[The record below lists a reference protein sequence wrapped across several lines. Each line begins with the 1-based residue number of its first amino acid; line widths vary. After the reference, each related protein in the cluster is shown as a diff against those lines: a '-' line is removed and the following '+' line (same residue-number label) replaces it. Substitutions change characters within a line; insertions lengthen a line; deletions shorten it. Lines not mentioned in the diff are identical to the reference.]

1 MADEEEGKNEE
12 ELLRSLVE
20 AMASDHIMSFV
31 HTPGFTS
38 EAERNFMFEQLDE
51 SLKRATQDALFHDLQ
66 PGGISLGRNEQAVAP
81 ANMATPYTEERMFA
95 NMEKAKALRGEIVI
109 PTAGNTTLAFFLKGL
124 SAARGEG
131 GGRASGPPAA
141 NGYSTEEL
149 TDTADVPH
157 LTNVRNAI
165 RTAARDLQ
173 MDLVNDQFTFGGAV
187 KDDDTGD
194 PLEFPF
200 LSQFEGSPLES
211 NLWLPDIYDDGKV
224 PSGVPKAVKDRL
236 KKLRDDPIFAPLKKE
251 QNEKKRRA
259 PIGKKEGISPITAYY
274 IMRYLSPYLLSTGQ
288 VAQALPLNGKIR
300 RIEVSRDAKDND
312 EFREELAKLLSGANI
327 EGQRNI
333 DEMFPF
339 EPIRTKYRYPEDY
352 PAKHTTGIEIN
363 ETIRLMFDLPGDA
376 IGQEIP
382 FFQCPEPTDEGVSV
396 TYGLLQKIHAVMSPS
411 RRNSMI
417 NDINDAFFEG
427 ATTQKFPI
435 YNLTASDTLSKNT
448 ANVYIPVRKNG
459 APSFDYAEVLL
470 ALLEAD
476 FRGLAKE
483 DAVKIITNRDKN
495 QNEPGEGKEVVS
507 EGATLIVPGVL
518 LLYSEVARGHAFF
531 DINYGFSTKSVVADN
546 GRRMFGL
553 EGFNYLAAL
562 ADFCNT
568 GDESQVRTKNEV
580 LNDIISV
587 EFECV
592 IQPEKEVSK
601 LLIVGDDD
609 VQFTLTVDNRRLQNG
624 IREHEVER
632 ILDRNEDDDQ
642 PQYDGADLEI
652 LENLNYNS
660 IYIRTTNSGGVQS
673 EEQFES
679 VEAFA
684 ETTGE
689 IMRRAS
695 TYGAKAFNALGYI
708 VEESMIDSA
717 VAAVDTVEGF
727 SAITDFDRLVIA
739 LIGTQQFPGLA
750 TVHSAYHYHYL
761 LHQMIS
767 PIKNWNVVDSDLF
780 TQGTFLQLESFF
792 DKPAIKALYY
802 MLNRKGYITLG
813 NAQDGSFTFFTTPR
827 ASEFNEAAYT
837 GLQNGFAQMV
847 IGYYRLLFA
856 QLRNRLVI
864 ARKTKEARQ
873 LDETTADIQTLWK
886 RLIVDSMENTPDPKM
901 FALVLRYMSEEAE
914 NSVIRIPTWMPV
926 LPDDMLEAKQRK
938 SNENEPSQYLKW
950 AYGSNAVDLEFF
962 AEVAA
967 AYHSSKALSYYENY
981 PNMVKRFVEAV
992 DEDSGHAFLFSILL
1006 ADAQPDLSPAEVMG
1020 SPITVTNM
1028 PEFMNGTPMPRPEDA
1043 GAGASIEGGGG
1054 EGDGGLPEVETA
1066 PEARE
1071 APWTAE
1077 GQTKDEYLFD
1087 LWEQHRL
1094 QSRNHINGELTALQ
1108 YRQNITGLLGSWNV
1122 AEGGNVRIE
1131 QGRAQGD
1138 EYNPHTVFY
1147 HPDVGKGGLAVDL
1160 DGEEYPDADI
1170 LMSIA
1175 NMFVASEYIP
1185 TGESPELPEYEMG
1198 GERPPDPELP
1208 DYDMGGGD

>member
-1 MADEEEGKNEE
+1 MADEEESNTEE
-12 ELLRSLVE
+12 DLLRSLVE

-38 EAERNFMFEQLDE
+38 EAERDFMVEQLDD
-51 SLKRATQDALFHDLQ
+51 SLKETSPDALFHDLR
-66 PGGISLGRNEQAVAP
+66 PSNAPSLGRFDRPVAS
-81 ANMATPYTEERMFA
+81 ANMATPYTIERMTA
-95 NMEKAKALRGEIVI
+95 NLMKAEALRGEIVV

-124 SAARGEG
+124 TAARGPAP
-131 GGRASGPPAA
+131 GGRSRSGPPVA

-149 TDTADVPH
+149 EGDTQES
-157 LTNVRNAI
+157 VRNAI

-187 KDDDTGD
+187 KDDDSGD

-200 LSQFEGSPLES
+200 LSQFEGSPLDS

-288 VAQALPLNGKIR
+288 VAQALPENGKIR
-300 RIEVSRDAKDND
+300 RIEVSRDAKNND
-312 EFREELAKLLSGANI
+312 QFREQLAKLLSGANI

-352 PAKHTTGIEIN
+352 PAKHTTAIAIN
-363 ETIRLMFDLPGDA
+363 ETIQLMFDLPKES
-376 IGQEIP
+376 IGKEAIP
-382 FFQCPEPTDEGVSV
+382 FFRCPEPTDEGVSV

-417 NDINDAFFEG
+417 NDINDAFYEG
-427 ATTQKFPI
+427 ATTQKFPN
-435 YNLTASDTLSKNT
+435 YNLTGSDTLSRRT
-448 ANVYIPVRKNG
+448 ADVYIPVRKNG

-531 DINYGFSTKSVVADN
+531 DINYGFSTKSVVADS

-580 LNDIISV
+580 LNDIISA
-587 EFECV
+587 EFECI

-609 VQFTLTVDNRRLQNG
+609 VQFTLTVDNRRFQNG
-624 IREHEVER
+624 IREHDVER

-652 LENLNYNS
+652 LANLNYNS
-660 IYIRTTNSGGVQS
+660 IYIRTTNRGGVES

-914 NSVIRIPTWMPV
+914 NPVIRIPTWMPV

-1028 PEFMNGTPMPRPEDA
+1028 PDFMNGTPLPQPEDA

-1054 EGDGGLPEVETA
+1054 EGDGGLPEVESA
-1066 PEARE
+1066 PETRE
-1071 APWTAE
+1071 PPWTAE

-1087 LWEQHRL
+1087 LWELHRL
-1094 QSRNHINGELTALQ
+1094 QSANHINGDLTALQ
-1108 YRQNITGLLGSWNV
+1108 YRQNIVPLLASWNV
-1122 AEGGNVRIE
+1122 AEGGNVRLD
-1131 QGRAQGD
+1131 QGPAQGN
-1138 EYNPHTVFY
+1138 EYNPHDLFY
-1147 HPDVGKGGLAVDL
+1147 DEEVGKGGLAVDV
-1160 DGEEYPDADI
+1160 DGEEYPDEKI
-1170 LMSIA
+1170 LMEIA
-1175 NMFVASEYIP
+1175 NLFLASEYIP
-1185 TGESPELPEYEMG
+1185 TGES
-1198 GERPPDPELP
+1198 GEE
-1208 DYDMGGGD
+1208 GIE

>member
-1 MADEEEGKNEE
+1 MADEEDGNPEDDV
-12 ELLRSLVE
+12 LRAVVE

-31 HTPGFTS
+31 HTPGYTS
-38 EAERNFMFEQLDE
+38 EPERDFMVEQLDD
-51 SLKRATQDALFHDLQ
+51 SLKETSPDALFHDLR
-66 PGGISLGRNEQAVAP
+66 PSNAPSLGRGGVAVAS
-81 ANMATPYTEERMFA
+81 ANIATPYTMERIAA
-95 NMEKAKALRGEIVI
+95 NVKKAQALRGEIVI

-124 SAARGEG
+124 TAARGPAQ
-131 GGRASGPPAA
+131 GGRSRTGPPVA
-141 NGYSTEEL
+141 NGYTTEEL
-149 TDTADVPH
+149 EGETQES
-157 LTNVRNAI
+157 VRNAI

-187 KDDDTGD
+187 KDDDSGD

-200 LSQFEGSPLES
+200 LSQFEGSPLDS

-288 VAQALPLNGKIR
+288 VAAALPVNGKIR

-312 EFREELAKLLSGANI
+312 EFREVLAKLLSGASI
-327 EGQRNI
+327 EGQRSI

-339 EPIRTKYRYPEDY
+339 EPIRTKYLYPEDY
-352 PAKHTTGIEIN
+352 PAKHITPIEIT
-363 ETIRLMFDLPGDA
+363 ETIRLMFGFPEDA
-376 IGQEIP
+376 LGKPMLFIR
-382 FFQCPEPTDEGVSV
+382 CPEPIDEGVSGSV

-417 NDINDAFFEG
+417 NDINDAFYEG
-427 ATTQKFPI
+427 ATTQKFPN
-435 YNLTASDTLSKNT
+435 YNLTASDTLSQRT
-448 ANVYIPVRKNG
+448 ADVYIPVRKNG

-531 DINYGFSTKSVVADN
+531 DINYGFSTKSVVADS

-568 GDESQVRTKNEV
+568 GNESQVKAKNEV
-580 LNDIISV
+580 LNDIISA
-587 EFECV
+587 EFECI

-609 VQFTLTVDNRRLQNG
+609 VQFTLTVDNRRFQNG
-624 IREHEVER
+624 IREHEVEG

-652 LENLNYNS
+652 LENLKYNS
-660 IYIRTTNSGGVQS
+660 IYIRTTNRGGVES
-673 EEQFES
+673 EEQFQS

-717 VAAVDTVEGF
+717 IAAVDTVEGF

-827 ASEFNEAAYT
+827 ASEFDEAAYT

-914 NSVIRIPTWMPV
+914 NPVIRIPTWMPV

-1028 PEFMNGTPMPRPEDA
+1028 PEFMNGVSPPKPEDA
-1043 GAGASIEGGGG
+1043 GAGASIEGDGG
-1054 EGDGGLPEVETA
+1054 EGDGGGGELPGVETA
-1066 PEARE
+1066 PETRE
-1071 APWTAE
+1071 APSEPPAPTQDELNTEQWNKIAE
-1077 GQTKDEYLFD
+1077 MAKEFEAGGLDAQEYGENLRGQMTEWELETGRNDGRIAMVRIPARGQEPFD
-1087 LWEQHRL
+1087 PYEIWNENAMQGMDF
-1094 QSRNHINGELTALQ
+1094 STSEPGVYDAN
-1108 YRQNITGLLGSWNV
+1108 LLGQLAALFGA
-1122 AEGGNVRIE
+1122 AEYAG
-1131 QGRAQGD
+1131 
-1138 EYNPHTVFY
+1138 TV
-1147 HPDVGKGGLAVDL
+1147 
-1160 DGEEYPDADI
+1160 DA
-1170 LMSIA
+1170 
-1175 NMFVASEYIP
+1175 
-1185 TGESPELPEYEMG
+1185 
-1198 GERPPDPELP
+1198 
-1208 DYDMGGGD
+1208 

>member
-1 MADEEEGKNEE
+1 MADEEEGNPEE
-12 ELLRSLVE
+12 DVLRLLIE

-38 EAERNFMFEQLDE
+38 ESESDFMFEQLDD
-51 SLKRATQDALFHDLQ
+51 SLTELSQDDLFHDLRKAEIARRAI
-66 PGGISLGRNEQAVAP
+66 PVHP
-81 ANMATPYTEERMFA
+81 ANIATPYTKARINA
-95 NMEKAKALRGEIVI
+95 NFVKAQALQGKIVI
-109 PTAGNTTLAFFLKGL
+109 PTAGTTTLAFYLKGL
-124 SAARGEG
+124 TAARREG
-131 GGRASGPPAA
+131 SGGRTGPPIA
-141 NGYSTEEL
+141 NGYTNEQLEGEML
-149 TDTADVPH
+149 RDV
-157 LTNVRNAI
+157 
-165 RTAARDLQ
+165 RTAIQTAVRDLQ

-187 KDDDTGD
+187 KDDDSGD

-200 LSQFEGSPLES
+200 LSKFEGSPLDS

-251 QNEKKRRA
+251 QSEKKRRS

-288 VAQALPLNGKIR
+288 VAQALPQNGKLR
-300 RIEVSRDAKDND
+300 RIEVSRDAMDN
-312 EFREELAKLLSGANI
+312 EKFREELAKLLSGANI
-327 EGQRNI
+327 SGQRNI

-339 EPIRTKYRYPEDY
+339 EPIRTKYRYPDDY
-352 PAKHTTGIEIN
+352 PANHMTRIAAN
-363 ETIRLMFDLPGDA
+363 ETIQKMFGFESEA
-376 IGQEIP
+376 I
-382 FFQCPEPTDEGVSV
+382 FFFRCPEPTDEGVSV

-411 RRNSMI
+411 KRNSMI
-417 NDINDAFFEG
+417 NDINDAFYEG
-427 ATTQKFPI
+427 ATTQAFPA
-435 YNLTASDTLSKNT
+435 YNLTPSDTLSRTT
-448 ANVYIPVRKNG
+448 ANVFIPVRKNG

-483 DAVKIITNRDKN
+483 DAVKIITNREKN

-531 DINYGFSTKSVVADN
+531 DINYGFSTKSVVAES

-553 EGFNYLAAL
+553 SGFNYLAAL

-568 GDESQVRTKNEV
+568 GSESQVNAKNEI
-580 LNDIISV
+580 LNDIISA
-587 EFECV
+587 EFECI

-609 VQFTLTVDNRRLQNG
+609 IQFTLTVDNKRFQNG
-624 IREHEVER
+624 IRERDVENR
-632 ILDRNEDDDQ
+632 LKRDENDVPE
-642 PQYDGADLEI
+642 YDGADLGI
-652 LENLNYNS
+652 LETLNYNS
-660 IYIRTTNSGGVQS
+660 FYIYTSNAGGGPS
-673 EEQFES
+673 EEQYES

-695 TYGAKAFNALGYI
+695 TYGAKAFNALGFI

-802 MLNRKGYITLG
+802 MMNRKGYITLG

-827 ASEFNEAAYT
+827 ASEFSEAAYT

-914 NSVIRIPTWMPV
+914 NPVIRIPTWMPV

-1028 PEFMNGTPMPRPEDA
+1028 PEFMNGVQREPEDA
-1043 GAGASIEGGGG
+1043 GAGASIEGGDEGG
-1054 EGDGGLPEVETA
+1054 GGGGDELSEVETA
-1066 PEARE
+1066 PETRE
-1071 APWTAE
+1071 APSEPPAPT
-1077 GQTKDEYLFD
+1077 QDD
-1087 LWEQHRL
+1087 LNTEQ
-1094 QSRNHINGELTALQ
+1094 
-1108 YRQNITGLLGSWNV
+1108 WNKIKEM
-1122 AEGGNVRIE
+1122 AKEFE
-1131 QGRAQGD
+1131 A
-1138 EYNPHTVFY
+1138 
-1147 HPDVGKGGLAVDL
+1147 GGLDAQQYGENLKGQMTEWELETGRNDGRIAMVRVPARGQDAFDPYVIWAEEAMQGIDFNTSEPGVYDANILVELAALFGAAEYAGTVD
-1160 DGEEYPDADI
+1160 
-1170 LMSIA
+1170 
-1175 NMFVASEYIP
+1175 AS
-1185 TGESPELPEYEMG
+1185 
-1198 GERPPDPELP
+1198 
-1208 DYDMGGGD
+1208 

>member
-1 MADEEEGKNEE
+1 MADEEEGNNEE
-12 ELLRSLVE
+12 DLLRSLVE

-38 EAERNFMFEQLDE
+38 EPERDFMVEQLDD
-51 SLKRATQDALFHDLQ
+51 SLKEASPDALFHDLR
-66 PGGISLGRNEQAVAP
+66 PSNAPSLGRGGVAVAS
-81 ANMATPYTEERMFA
+81 ANMATPYTIERMLA
-95 NMEKAKALRGEIVI
+95 NIKKAEALRGEIVI

-124 SAARGEG
+124 TAARGEG
-131 GGRASGPPAA
+131 GGRGSGPPAA

-149 TDTADVPH
+149 EGETQES
-157 LTNVRNAI
+157 VRTAI
-165 RTAARDLQ
+165 RLAARDLQ
-173 MDLVNDQFTFGGAV
+173 MDLLNDQFTFGGAV
-187 KDDDTGD
+187 KDDDSGD
-194 PLEFPF
+194 PLEFTF
-200 LSQFEGSPLES
+200 LSGFEGSPLDS

-300 RIEVSRDAKDND
+300 RIEVSRNAKNND
-312 EFREELAKLLSGANI
+312 EFREELSKLLSGANI

-352 PAKHTTGIEIN
+352 PDKHTTPIEIN
-363 ETIRLMFDLPGDA
+363 ETIRLMFDLPKDS
-376 IGQEIP
+376 IGKTIP
-382 FFQCPEPTDEGVSV
+382 FIQCPEPTDEGVSV

-417 NDINDAFFEG
+417 NDINDAFYEG
-427 ATTQKFPI
+427 ATTQKFPN
-435 YNLTASDTLSKNT
+435 YNLTGSDTLSQRT
-448 ANVYIPVRKNG
+448 ADVYIPVRKNG

-531 DINYGFSTKSVVADN
+531 DINYGFSTKSVVADS

-568 GDESQVRTKNEV
+568 GDESQVTTKNEV
-580 LNDIISV
+580 LNDIISA
-587 EFECV
+587 EFECI

-609 VQFTLTVDNRRLQNG
+609 VQFTLTVDNRRFQNG
-624 IREHEVER
+624 IQEHDVER
-632 ILDRNEDDDQ
+632 ILNRNEDDDQ

-652 LENLNYNS
+652 LDNLNYNS
-660 IYIRTTNSGGVQS
+660 IYIRTTNRGGVES

-914 NSVIRIPTWMPV
+914 NPVIRIPTWMPV

-1028 PEFMNGTPMPRPEDA
+1028 PDFMNGTPLPQPEDA

-1054 EGDGGLPEVETA
+1054 EGGGDLPEVETA
-1066 PEARE
+1066 PKTRE
-1071 APWTAE
+1071 EP
-1077 GQTKDEYLFD
+1077 GQMGGQSKDEAMAE
-1087 LWEQHRL
+1087 LWEQVISNSVRY
-1094 QSRNHINGELTALQ
+1094 INQFPEFTDDEFS
-1108 YRQNITGLLGSWNV
+1108 QNLFGLMREWESE
-1122 AEGGNVRIE
+1122 EGGEVSFQRSDYDPYE
-1131 QGRAQGD
+1131 
-1138 EYNPHTVFY
+1138 FY
-1147 HPDVGKGGLAVDL
+1147 QQQTGGMVEI
-1160 DGEEYPDADI
+1160 DGEYYPDAEK
-1170 LMSIA
+1170 LKNIA
-1175 NMFVASEYIP
+1175 TRFSQSTYIP
-1185 TGESPELPEYEMG
+1185 TGGVE
-1198 GERPPDPELP
+1198 
-1208 DYDMGGGD
+1208 